1 MDEKA
6 ARMAEQLK
14 SNPAMLQALM
24 QSRDGQALMQML
36 TQGDRGAG
44 LQRAV
49 QSAAKGDPS
58 EMVRLVNQVM
68 QSPGGAELVQRINK
82 AVQKYPRNEGL
93 ALMAEFDE
101 KLNSLLSNPEA
112 MAQIMQMA
120 QSLSGGQAQQ
130 PPQQPLQQPVRP
142 APPPPPA
149 QAPPPPGG
157 DLLSTLSGLTGG
169 IDPTMLT
176 KLLPLIQ
183 ELGSQ
188 NDSNA
193 RQLLYAL
200 RPYLKPERQEKIERA
215 LQLAR
220 LFHLG
225 KKFLAGWEG

>member
-1 MDEKA
+1 
-6 ARMAEQLK
+6 
-14 SNPAMLQALM
+14 
-24 QSRDGQALMQML
+24 
-36 TQGDRGAG
+36 
-44 LQRAV
+44 
-49 QSAAKGDPS
+49 
-58 EMVRLVNQVM
+58 
-68 QSPGGAELVQRINK
+68 
-82 AVQKYPRNEGL
+82 
-93 ALMAEFDE
+93 MAEFDE

-149 QAPPPPGG
+149 QAPPPSGG
-157 DLLSTLSGLTGG
+157 DLLSSLSGLTGG

-220 LFHLG
+220 LFHMG

>member
-1 MDEKA
+1 
-6 ARMAEQLK
+6 
-14 SNPAMLQALM
+14 
-24 QSRDGQALMQML
+24 
-36 TQGDRGAG
+36 
-44 LQRAV
+44 
-49 QSAAKGDPS
+49 
-58 EMVRLVNQVM
+58 
-68 QSPGGAELVQRINK
+68 
-82 AVQKYPRNEGL
+82 
-93 ALMAEFDE
+93 MAEFDE

-130 PPQQPLQQPVRP
+130 PVQQPQQRPVQ
-142 APPPPPA
+142 PPPPPPM
-149 QAPPPPGG
+149 QPPQPPSGG
-157 DLLSTLSGLTGG
+157 DILSSLSGLTGSM
-169 IDPTMLT
+169 DPTMLT

-200 RPYLKPERQEKIERA
+200 RPYLKPDRQEKIERA

-225 KKFLAGWEG
+225 KKFLSGWEG